1 VPSFVIGGSIGRAF
15 GEALLLLM
23 PHRAATIFPGIY
35 AVVGAAA
42 FCSGA
47 THSVSVAVILYEVT
61 GQLHYT
67 IPILIGVIVAHAV
80 GKHLQPSIYDSIVQ
94 LKKLPYLPDI
104 SHISQDFIG
113 ITADQFMV
121 KDVKFLSHDSTLA
134 DVREILIKFP
144 NVHTF
149 PICDSHKNQILIG
162 SCKRTNLRK
171 IIDKIIG
178 PKAYSAELARR
189 LTNTNP
195 DGTSISQHSAPSAT
209 DLDMGSVNCDPNGT
223 NSSNNKWERDS
234 LLSKDLP
241 QPSTITG
248 WKLRSFIQRKKHHDN
263 GVFGFNSKERAQWES
278 TVLEAPLELNEIE
291 FDSAPFQLMER
302 SPLLHVHM
310 LFSLL
315 GLKRAY
321 ITKCGRLEG
330 LISRR
335 ELRKGIEDVRQG
347 ILVARRTSGKLDPSL
362 FGAFTKPEIQ
372 FKN

>member
-1 VPSFVIGGSIGRAF
+1 
-15 GEALLLLM
+15 
-23 PHRAATIFPGIY
+23 
-35 AVVGAAA
+35 
-42 FCSGA
+42 
-47 THSVSVAVILYEVT
+47 
-61 GQLHYT
+61 
-67 IPILIGVIVAHAV
+67 IGVIVAHAV

-94 LKKLPYLPDI
+94 IKKLPYLPDI

-113 ITADQFMV
+113 ITAEQFMV
-121 KDVKFLSHDSTLA
+121 KDVKFLSHDSTLS
-134 DVREILIKFP
+134 DVREIIMKFP

-171 IIDKIIG
+171 IIDRTIG

-195 DGTSISQHSAPSAT
+195 DGTNISTHSAPSAT
-209 DLDMGSVNCDPNGT
+209 DLDGVNGDPNPT
-223 NSSNNKWERDS
+223 MSNNKWERDS
-234 LLSKDLP
+234 LLSRDQQ

-248 WKLRSFIQRKKHHDN
+248 WKLRSFIHRKKNHDN
-263 GVFGFNSKERAQWES
+263 GVFGFNSKERAQWEANA
-278 TVLEAPLELNEIE
+278 LEAPLELNEIE

-362 FGAFTKPEIQ
+362 FTVASVKPELQ